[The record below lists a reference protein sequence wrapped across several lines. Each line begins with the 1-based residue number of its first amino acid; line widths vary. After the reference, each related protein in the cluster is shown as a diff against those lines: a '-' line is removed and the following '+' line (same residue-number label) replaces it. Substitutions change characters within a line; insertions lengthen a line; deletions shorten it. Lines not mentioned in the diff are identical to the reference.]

1 MDNTLDAAE
10 SGSPDLPFRYQH
22 ALRSVY
28 DTYARFLR
36 QPILHVPRIWPAY
49 SKGGHPEKY
58 MLDEFPDGRF
68 IRALIAAIAETDHTR
83 MVGRLERLTH
93 YVHAAMGGFEI
104 GGWKLRTPA
113 ARGSN

>member
-49 SKGGHPEKY
+49 SHDQLGEPTVA
-58 MLDEFPDGRF
+58 D
-68 IRALIAAIAETDHTR
+68 AICD
-83 MVGRLERLTH
+83 RLLHNAHRIVLQGESRRKPITQ
-93 YVHAAMGGFEI
+93 
-104 GGWKLRTPA
+104 
-113 ARGSN
+113 S